1 MSRYE
6 RYRCES
12 VFCEEEIVLDPSQRL
27 PYDRDRVGCP
37 HCGFEMELIDEFDFL
52 FGDEEVFEG
61 EID

>member
-12 VFCEEEIVLDPSQRL
+12 VFCEEEIVLEPGQRL
-27 PYDRDRVGCP
+27 GYDTVRC
-37 HCGFEMELIDEFDFL
+37 HCGHEMERTDEFDYL
-52 FGDEEVFEG
+52 MGDEEVFEG